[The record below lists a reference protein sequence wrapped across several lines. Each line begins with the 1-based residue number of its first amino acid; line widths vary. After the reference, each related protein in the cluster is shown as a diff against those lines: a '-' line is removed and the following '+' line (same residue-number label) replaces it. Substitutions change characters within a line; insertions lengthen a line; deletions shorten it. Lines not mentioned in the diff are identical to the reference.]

1 MSAATKPSVFG
12 KTRAPNDA
20 WLASVAPEPAID
32 PALPIIDPHMHFW
45 HHHTGYKYFVEEFGR
60 DVARCGHNVV
70 ATVYVECTSMYRASG
85 PEQLRPVGE
94 TEFAVGQA
102 AIAAS
107 EKYTKCRAADSIVAY
122 ANLTLG
128 ERTREAVEAHL
139 AAGRGR
145 VKGIRMRSKWDADPA
160 VDAGGGSTKRG
171 LYLTPE
177 FGQSVDLLTSLGL
190 SFDASVFHRE
200 IPEVT
205 KMAQLHPD
213 ANIVLIH
220 TGSPVGHS
228 SYAGR
233 EAETHAN
240 WLASMR
246 DLAKCKNVSVK
257 LGGLLMCLGN
267 FDFTTAE
274 RPPSSEL
281 MAELWRP
288 YIEPCLELFGA
299 ERCMASSNFP
309 VEKAGIGYDVI
320 WNLFK
325 RITAGCSHDEK
336 AAIFSGTAKRV
347 YRIA

>member
-1 MSAATKPSVFG
+1 MSAATTKPNVFG
-12 KTRAPNDA
+12 KTRAPNEA

-60 DVARCGHNVV
+60 DVAACGHNVE
-70 ATVYVECTSMYRASG
+70 ATAYVECTSMYRASG
-85 PEQLRPVGE
+85 PEHLRCVGE

-107 EKYTKCRAADSIVAY
+107 GKYTNCRAAEAIVAY
-122 ANLTLG
+122 ADLTLG
-128 ERTREAVEAHL
+128 ERTRETVEAQL
-139 AAGRGR
+139 AAGHGR
-145 VKGIRMRSKWDADPA
+145 VTGIRMRSKWDPDPA
-160 VDAGGGSTKRG
+160 VSMAASGG
-171 LYLTPE
+171 LYLSPE
-177 FGQSVDLLTSLGL
+177 FGKGLDLLTSLGL
-190 SFDASVFHRE
+190 AFDASVFHLE
-200 IPEVT
+200 IPDVA
-205 KMAQLHPD
+205 KLAQAHPD

-228 SYAGR
+228 SYAGH
-233 EAETHAN
+233 EAENHAY
-240 WLASMR
+240 WLASIKE
-246 DLAKCKNVSVK
+246 LAKCPNVSIK
-257 LGGLLMCLGN
+257 LGGMLMCLGN

-288 YIEPCLELFGA
+288 YIEPCIELFGA

-325 RITAGCSHDEK
+325 RITTGCSQDEK
-336 AAIFSGTAKRV
+336 EAIFAGTARRV
-347 YRIA
+347 YRMA